1 MRYVVLAGAL
11 AGLALCAL
19 PASAQEKDVIVVT
32 GARMQNEMDDGIP
45 SQPVGVI
52 GGGPPYVSINV
63 PADYVIFTV
72 SLETGTRSVDERKR
86 ELERT
91 FSALLGRVARDRT
104 VTLEVGQPGNSSALE
119 TTAAREAIIDQG
131 DRSEIPLVFKFA
143 TRPGDTFQTVRT
155 RAEAF
160 IEGTQVTGR
169 AEVVTGDV
177 QYIGVTEPKK
187 HREELLRKI
196 AEDTR
201 LLQTVF
207 AGSTVGGPPSIS
219 LTGLEGR
226 VRTRPSGPLEVE
238 MYLPYSIVLGSPQS
252 R

>member
-1 MRYVVLAGAL
+1 MRFVMLAGAL
-11 AGLALCAL
+11 AGLALSAL
-19 PASAQEKDVIVVT
+19 PASAQEKDMIVVT
-32 GARMQNEMDDGIP
+32 GARMQNEQFQDAP
-45 SQPVGVI
+45 AQQVTSF
-52 GGGPPYVSINV
+52 GGPPYVSIII

-72 SLETGTRSVDERKR
+72 NLETGTRSMDERKR

-91 FSALLGRVARDRT
+91 FSTLSQRVGRDRT

-119 TTAAREAIIDQG
+119 TTAAREAIVDQG

-143 TRPGDTFQTVRT
+143 TRPGDTFPAVRT

-160 IEGTQVTGR
+160 INAIQVTGR
-169 AEVVTGDV
+169 TEVVIGDT

-201 LLQTVF
+201 LLQSIF
-207 AGSTVGGPPSIS
+207 APAAAGGTQPSIS

-226 VRTRPSGPLEVE
+226 VLTRPSGPLEVE
-238 MYLPYSIVLGSPQS
+238 MYLPYSIVLGSPQP

>member
-11 AGLALCAL
+11 AGLSLSAL

-32 GARMQNEMDDGIP
+32 GAMMRNESIEDAP
-45 SQPVGVI
+45 LRQVSPY
-52 GGGPPYVSINV
+52 GGPPYVSIIV

-72 SLETGTRSVDERKR
+72 SLETGTRATEERKR

-91 FSALLGRVARDRT
+91 FTALAARVGRDRT

-155 RAEAF
+155 RAETF
-160 IEGTQVTGR
+160 IDGIQATGR

-177 QYIGVTEPKK
+177 QYIGLTEPKK
-187 HREELLRKI
+187 HREALLRKI
-196 AEDTR
+196 ADDTR
-201 LLQTVF
+201 LLQNIFSGTTPSL
-207 AGSTVGGPPSIS
+207 GSPSIS

-226 VRTRPSGPLEVE
+226 VLTRPNGPLEVE
-238 MYLPYSIVLGSPQS
+238 MYLPYSIVLSSPQP